1 MQLNHFF
8 ACFASEDTMTCE
20 HAIEYSPKGINVC
33 ICINSLPE
41 NLLWCRRAGLT
52 HAIYTFSDVGCV
64 ESSTCMKHV
73 YDSEIRNKQVAILID
88 EDTVRRKITM

>member
-1 MQLNHFF
+1 MLLNNLFL
-8 ACFASEDTMTCE
+8 CLSSEHAMTCE
-20 HAIEYSPKGINVC
+20 HTVEHSPKGINVC
-33 ICINSLPE
+33 ICINGLTE
-41 NLLWCRRAGLT
+41 NLLWCRGAGLT

-73 YDSEIRNKQVAILID
+73 YDSEIRDKQVAILID